1 VDRQQGDRPGIF
13 ASVYRVVSFAGRLN
27 MTIRKAC
34 RTGWGGFRISIVFCG
49 LAVLLSGC
57 VSGNLTK
64 ARNDYY
70 SGKPDQAIEV
80 LADPDDV
87 SSRDRLLYFMDRGL
101 ILHHLGMYEESTHSL
116 LSAVGLMEE
125 QDRISIGQQVTSLV
139 TTEWAT
145 DYKGEYAERL
155 LVHTYLIMNYL
166 IMGLY
171 DDALVESKQALKI
184 YDRYPEACREDYFTR
199 TLIAQC
205 FEMSGDFNGAYIEY
219 KKLVQAMP
227 DPSPVAP
234 KLYAI
239 GKQLGFDDEIESYS
253 QYAPDAQAE
262 AVGGQNTSELIVFVS
277 QGLSPIKIPQNIV
290 LPPSIRFS
298 FSTYS
303 DRSHYYNPPEIR
315 MSSEAGKVR
324 MVTTDVG
331 QVLKDSLQER
341 LTQIIVKE
349 TARVAAKEAIAQ
361 SVKDDDAEILV
372 RAVLFLLEQPDTRCW
387 ETLPGYLTMIRIPV
401 AAGQHQFSINT
412 YDGPGGCVELKDV
425 NINPVQKYY
434 FYSIRNGVVSSE
446 VNATIPN

>member
-1 VDRQQGDRPGIF
+1 
-13 ASVYRVVSFAGRLN
+13 
-27 MTIRKAC
+27 
-34 RTGWGGFRISIVFCG
+34 
-49 LAVLLSGC
+49 
-57 VSGNLTK
+57 
-64 ARNDYY
+64 
-70 SGKPDQAIEV
+70 
-80 LADPDDV
+80 
-87 SSRDRLLYFMDRGL
+87 
-101 ILHHLGMYEESTHSL
+101 
-116 LSAVGLMEE
+116 MEE
-125 QDRISIGQQVTSLV
+125 QDRISMGQQVTSLV
-139 TTEWAT
+139 TTEWVT

-253 QYAPDAQAE
+253 QYAPEAQAE
-262 AVGGQNTSELIVFVS
+262 AAGGQNTSELILFVS
-277 QGLSPIKIPQNIV
+277 QGRSPIKIPQNIV

-315 MSSEAGKVR
+315 MSSDAGKVR

-341 LTQIIVKE
+341 FVQILAKE
-349 TARVAAKEAIAQ
+349 TLRAAAKEAIAQ
-361 SVKDDDAEILV
+361 NVKDHDAEILV
-372 RAVLFLLEQPDTRCW
+372 RIVLFLMEQPDTRCW
-387 ETLPGYLTMIRIPV
+387 ETLPGYLTLVRIPV
-401 AAGQHQFSINT
+401 TEGQHQFSVNT
-412 YDGPGGCVELKDV
+412 FDGPGGYFELKDL

-434 FYSIRNGVVSSE
+434 FYSIPSSVLHGGSYPSVS
-446 VNATIPN
+446 N

>member
-1 VDRQQGDRPGIF
+1 MMEREAALWPGLRCF
-13 ASVYRVVSFAGRLN
+13 
-27 MTIRKAC
+27 RKHLVLWCLSA
-34 RTGWGGFRISIVFCG
+34 
-49 LAVLLSGC
+49 LLSGC

-70 SGKPDQAIEV
+70 SGRPDQAVEA

-87 SSRDRLLYFMDRGL
+87 SSRDRLLYFMDKGL
-101 ILHHLGMYEESTHSL
+101 ILHHLGMYTESTRSL

-125 QDRISIGQQVTSLV
+125 QDRISMGQQAISLV

-166 IMGLY
+166 IMGQY
-171 DDALVESKQALKI
+171 DDALVEGKQALKV

-199 TLIAQC
+199 ALIAQC
-205 FEMSGDFNGAYIEY
+205 FEMSGDINGAFIEY
-219 KKLVQAMP
+219 KKLAKAMP
-227 DPSPVAP
+227 EPSPVGR

-239 GKQLGFDDEIESYS
+239 AKQLGFDDEIEQYS
-253 QYAPDAQAE
+253 QYAPNPQSMEADAKY
-262 AVGGQNTSELIVFVS
+262 NSELILFVS
-277 QGLSPIKIPQNIV
+277 QGRSPIKIPQNIV

-298 FSTYS
+298 FSTYL
-303 DRSHYYNPPEIR
+303 DRSHYNNPPQIR
-315 MSSEAGKVR
+315 LAPQAGDVS

-331 QVLKDSLQER
+331 QALKDSLQER

-349 TARVAAKEAIAQ
+349 TARAVAKEAIAR

-372 RAVLFLLEQPDTRCW
+372 RVVMFLLEQPDTRCW
-387 ETLPGYLTMIRIPV
+387 ETLPGYLTLVRIPV
-401 AAGQHQFSINT
+401 AAGPHQFSVNT
-412 YDGPGGCVELKDV
+412 FDGPAGNVESKNV

-434 FYSIRNGVVSSE
+434 FYSIPSGS
-446 VNATIPN
+446 TITTAAD